1 MYKYYKHSN
10 IVESMPQC
18 ANIQLVSKHIR
29 LKDRVLL
36 NLTRHWKSLHCFT
49 KTQIYSLK
57 FLTLLFKHYRD
68 INFFAIC
75 TKYTIPNWNFQSNA
89 KIKTMTKL
97 QNGKMKRMLKLGHLS
112 NQVGA
117 SLHGI
122 IGASPRL
129 PTAIPRAANP
139 TLSQHL
145 HLKCLNKSSCGKKRG

>member
-10 IVESMPQC
+10 IVENMPQC

-36 NLTRHWKSLHCFT
+36 NLTGHWKSLHRFT

-75 TKYTIPNWNFQSNA
+75 TKIHHSKLEFPIQCQNKDND
-89 KIKTMTKL
+89 KITKW
-97 QNGKMKRMLKLGHLS
+97 QNEENVETG
-112 NQVGA
+112 
-117 SLHGI
+117 
-122 IGASPRL
+122 SPF
-129 PTAIPRAANP
+129 
-139 TLSQHL
+139 
-145 HLKCLNKSSCGKKRG
+145 